1 MKLRHTKEQGM
12 EPPYTTRTGL
22 KIGSAYQRRQRPE
35 MDSDA
40 SRLQAALLNQGQG
53 RREILT
59 EERMT
64 AFMLALLAVVLALIA
79 LGVL

>member
-1 MKLRHTKEQGM
+1 M
-12 EPPYTTRTGL
+12 EPPYTTKTGL

-35 MDSDA
+35 IDGDA
-40 SRLQAALLNQGQG
+40 SRLQEALLNKGRG

-64 AFMLALLAVVLALIA
+64 AIMLTMLVVVVALIA
-79 LGVL
+79 VGVL